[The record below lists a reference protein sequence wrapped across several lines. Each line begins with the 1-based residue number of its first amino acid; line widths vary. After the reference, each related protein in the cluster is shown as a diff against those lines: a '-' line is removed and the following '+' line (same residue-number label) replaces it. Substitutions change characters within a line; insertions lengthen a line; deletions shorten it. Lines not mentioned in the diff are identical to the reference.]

1 MHALAGIAGLVARG
15 LARRARSARAVP
27 WRAVV
32 AGLVLQLVLAVVF
45 LKVTL
50 VKEAFLKLNDALLVL
65 EQATQAGTGLVFGY
79 LGGGPAPFEVSDTGA
94 TFVLAFRALPI
105 VLVMSALSALL
116 FYWRVLPAI
125 VRALSLAA
133 GEARCA
139 SAAWSGSPPRR
150 TSSSAWSRRRSS
162 CGPIS
167 PRVSRGELFAIMVGG
182 MASIAG
188 TVLFLYAAILAP
200 GAARR
205 GGAPAHRLDPF
216 GARGARHRLPH
227 GAAEGAVTGG
237 NVELRSEASSSMDAL
252 TRGTLDG
259 AQLLLNIVAM
269 LVVFVALVALVNLVI
284 APYSL
289 QGALGWAARAAR
301 LALRHPVERGA
312 SAAGALLGTKTVI
325 NELVA
330 YVELSKLTRSLRA
343 QPRADDLRALR
354 LRQLRQ
360 PRHHDRRPGHHV
372 PRAARRGG
380 GARAEVD
387 RRRHARH
394 LPHRGDASRS
404 FLYVAAAHY
413 SRFRRF
419 GDSRRLRAEH

>member
-1 MHALAGIAGLVARG
+1 MPDSIHALAGIAGLVAVAW
-15 LARRARSARAVP
+15 LAGEKRAAVP

-32 AGLVLQLVLAVVF
+32 AGLVLQLVMAVVF

-125 VRALSLAA
+125 VRVLSLALEKLMRV
-133 GEARCA
+133 GGVVGL
-139 SAAWSGSPPRR
+139 SAAANIFVGMVEAPLFVRPYL
-150 TSSSAWSRRRSS
+150 A
-162 CGPIS
+162 
-167 PRVSRGELFAIMVGG
+167 RVSRGELFAIMVGG

-188 TVLFLYAAILAP
+188 TVLFLYAAILRPVLPDAV
-200 GAARR
+200 AHLLIASILS
-205 GGAPAHRLDPF
+205 APAALVIAFLMVP
-216 GARGARHRLPH
+216 P
-227 GAAEGAVTGG
+227 EGAVTGG

-289 QGALGWAARAAR
+289 QGALGWA
-301 LALRHPVERGA
+301 LAPLAWLCGIPWSEAKV
-312 SAAGALLGTKTVI
+312 AGSLLGTKTVI

-330 YVELSKLTRSLRA
+330 YVELSKLTDLSERTRVLLTYALCGFANFGSLGIMIGGLGTMCPER
-343 QPRADDLRALR
+343 RTEVVALG
-354 LRQLRQ
+354 LKSIVAGTL
-360 PRHHDRRPGHHV
+360 
-372 PRAARRGG
+372 ATC
-380 GARAEVD
+380 
-387 RRRHARH
+387 
-394 LPHRGDASRS
+394 LT
-404 FLYVAAAHY
+404 AAAVA
-413 SRFRRF
+413 
-419 GDSRRLRAEH
+419 LLI